1 MSGDVRAA
9 PARARASRLPRR
21 AQFLPPGVA
30 LPELRTARAIRD
42 HTTHSIAK
50 MPAQENT
57 CAAMLAAA
65 RLYDRLQSLGYWEQL
80 HCPQPLGFRPSF
92 HPVQEV
98 GSACEAWVQRGAQ
111 FVLSRV
117 LSGNMHGL
125 EWSAGSSTRFYLLWL
140 ASLHSVEHDAG
151 WAAIVERQIRTEL
164 PHAATAAWRFDRV
177 AANASFRGERKAFQA
192 YVNVPLQRA
201 KYDFVSVDGR
211 ARGRCLDRVRVDRL
225 VGRGGMTTAV
235 VALRARAALAAET
248 DSHRGAADAQRN
260 PADQTRKSKP
270 PFCS

>member
-1 MSGDVRAA
+1 
-9 PARARASRLPRR
+9 
-21 AQFLPPGVA
+21 
-30 LPELRTARAIRD
+30 
-42 HTTHSIAK
+42 
-50 MPAQENT
+50 
-57 CAAMLAAA
+57 MLAA

-225 VGRGGMTTAV
+225 VRRGGIVMLDNSKREKYAAARRAFDRMGWARVEFDSTARTTHANGSV
-235 VALRARAALAAET
+235 RHRPVPHVATTLWC
-248 DSHRGAADAQRN
+248 RGAERDDNQGMGMRH
-260 PADQTRKSKP
+260 TVVLK
-270 PFCS
+270 